1 MLVNRVTCDWRRL
14 LADQTEDLSKL
25 LRAAAFKG

>member
-14 LADQTEDLSKL
+14 LDDQTEDLGKL
-25 LRAAAFKG
+25 VQAAAF